1 VIGRRD
7 STALL
12 RLSALLT
19 AVVVLAQIA
28 YPLSSGETL
37 RLLTVATVLSFAAAS
52 LVHAA
57 ATRGPGWAL
66 RLLLVAGAIGLTAE
80 AVGVATGVPFGRYA
94 YTDSLGAKVLDVP
107 VIVPLA
113 WVMMSYPCLLLGRW
127 LGRGRRWLVALTGGF
142 TLAAWDLF
150 LDPQMVAAGRWVW
163 AHPEP
168 ALPGVPGIPVTNFI
182 GWLVVAVA
190 MIAALDALLPRVA
203 GADDRVPAV
212 LLAWTWIG
220 STIGNAVFFHRP
232 AVALW
237 GGLAMGICS
246 APYLLGQWRARS

>member
-1 VIGRRD
+1 MIGRRD
-7 STALL
+7 SSALL
-12 RLSALLT
+12 RLSALL
-19 AVVVLAQIA
+19 AVVVVLAQVA
-28 YPLSSGETL
+28 YPLTSGESL
-37 RLLTVATVLSFAAAS
+37 RLLTIATVLSFAAAS
-52 LVHAA
+52 VVHAA
-57 ATRGPGWAL
+57 ATRGWAWAL
-66 RLLLVAGAIGLTAE
+66 RLLAVAGLIGLTAE

-94 YTDSLGAKVLDVP
+94 YASTLGAQVLDVP

-113 WVMMSYPCLLLGRW
+113 WVMMSYPCLLLGRR
-127 LGRGRRWLVALTGGF
+127 LGRGRRGVVAVTGGF

-168 ALPGVPGIPVTNFI
+168 ALPGVPGIPVTNFA
-182 GWLVVAVA
+182 GWLLVAIA
-190 MIAALDALLPRVA
+190 MVAALDALLPRVDDV
-203 GADDRVPAV
+203 DDRVPTA

-237 GGLAMGICS
+237 GGVAMGVFS
-246 APYLLGQWRARS
+246 APYLLSQWRERR